1 METYL
6 VLRFKFSPAHEKL
19 RHIEYRNIVRSHILV
34 GETLPYF
41 HV

>member
-6 VLRFKFSPAHEKL
+6 VLRFKFSLALEKL

-34 GETLPYF
+34 
-41 HV
+41 V